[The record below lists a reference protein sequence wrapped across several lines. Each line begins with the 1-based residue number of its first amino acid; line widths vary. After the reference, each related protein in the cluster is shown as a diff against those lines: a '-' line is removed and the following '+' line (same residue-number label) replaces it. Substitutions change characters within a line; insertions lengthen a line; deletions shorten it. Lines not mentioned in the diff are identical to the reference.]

1 MSLHER
7 LRTGEPLARGS
18 DRAFGLAFAFVGAM
32 AGGAL
37 PLLLGGTPRWWLLAI
52 AAALLA
58 VALARPGL
66 LALPN
71 RGWYRVRLLLSRI
84 VNPLVMAVLFYG
96 VVTPTGLALR
106 AFGKDPLRR
115 RFDPAAASYWLPRD
129 PPGPDPG
136 TMQRQF

>member
-1 MSLHER
+1 MSIHER
-7 LRTGEPLARGS
+7 LTAGEPLARGS

-37 PLLLGGTPRWWLLAI
+37 PLIAGGEPRLWLLGI

-71 RGWYRVRLLLSRI
+71 RGWHRVRLLLSRI
-84 VNPLVMAVLFYG
+84 VNPLLMAVLFYG
-96 VVTPTGLALR
+96 VVTPTGLAMR
-106 AFGKDPLRR
+106 ALGRDPLRLR
-115 RFDPAAASYWLPRD
+115 RDPEAASYWIRRD
-129 PPGPDPG
+129 PPGPDPES
-136 TMQRQF
+136 MAKQY

>member
-7 LRTGEPLARGS
+7 LQPDEPLPRGS

-37 PLLLGGTPRWWLLAI
+37 PLILGGTPHWWVLGI

-115 RFDPAAASYWLPRD
+115 RFDPAATSYWLPRD
-129 PPGPDPG
+129 PPGPAPD
-136 TMQRQF
+136 TMRRQF